1 MTGSGMLVVSIILA
15 LVLGAGLSTQV
26 GVNASL
32 RSALGHPVYAAIV
45 NFSVGL
51 TVLVA
56 LTLAARIG
64 RPPAG
69 AIARTSWWMY
79 FGGVIGSMYVF
90 GVIVLA
96 PRLGAAVLMSLVVT
110 GQLLAA
116 LLLDHF
122 GALGFPR
129 HTISPVRAVGAFLL
143 VMGVVLVRR
152 G

>member
-1 MTGSGMLVVSIILA
+1 MLLFSILLA
-15 LVLGAGLSTQV
+15 LFLGAGLSTQV

-45 NFSVGL
+45 NFTVGL
-51 TVLVA
+51 TVLVS
-56 LTLAARIG
+56 LTLALRIG
-64 RPPAG
+64 RPPVG
-69 AIARTSWWMY
+69 ALGRTSWWMY

-116 LLLDHF
+116 LFLDHF
-122 GALGFPR
+122 GALGFPQ
-129 HTISPVRAVGAFLL
+129 HSITPVRALGAILL
-143 VMGVVLVRR
+143 VLGVVLVRR

>member
-1 MTGSGMLVVSIILA
+1 MTGSGTLVFSIVLA

-32 RSALGHPVYAAIV
+32 RSALGHPIYAAIV
-45 NFSVGL
+45 NFAVGL
-51 TVLVA
+51 TVLVSLTVA
-56 LTLAARIG
+56 LRIG
-64 RPPAG
+64 RPPAL
-69 AIARTSWWMY
+69 ALARTSWWMF
-79 FGGVIGSMYVF
+79 FGGAIGSMYVF

-116 LLLDHF
+116 LLLDQF
-122 GALGFPR
+122 GALGFPQ
-129 HTISPVRAVGAFLL
+129 HSLTPARAVGAILL
-143 VMGVVLVRR
+143 VLGVALVRR